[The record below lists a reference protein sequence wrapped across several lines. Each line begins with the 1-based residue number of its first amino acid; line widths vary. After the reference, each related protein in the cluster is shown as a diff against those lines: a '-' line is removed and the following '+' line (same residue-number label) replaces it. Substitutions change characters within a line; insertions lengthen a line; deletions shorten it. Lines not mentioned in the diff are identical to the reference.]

1 MEEKWRGKEAYRMMV
16 ENEKNKDS
24 ELNAYHQLVNKLVNA
39 VLVLNCFDTHM
50 GNLCVGHGRVRVW
63 LSHSS

>member
-1 MEEKWRGKEAYRMMV
+1 MMV

-39 VLVLNCFDTHM
+39 VLVLNCYDTHM
-50 GNLCVGHGRVRVW
+50 GNPGVGHDRVRAW